1 MHYPNNGVIIRHWYQ
16 RDNNGTF
23 TNFILYGIISRTGG
37 VYGMAVKTVGIDEAS
52 QILGLSKEALR
63 KRINRGSIDAKK
75 DKDGRWLVTVNDTGT
90 DRVKDTAGTD
100 NLLLEHLQRENERLW
115 QELSRKD
122 AIIMNLTESVKL
134 LGPGR
139 QDKQTFFQRLFN
151 RGGNDD
157 NV

>member
-1 MHYPNNGVIIRHWYQ
+1 
-16 RDNNGTF
+16 
-23 TNFILYGIISRTGG
+23 
-37 VYGMAVKTVGIDEAS
+37 MAVKTVGIDEAS

-75 DKDGRWLVTVNDTGT
+75 DKDGRWLVTVNDTGQ
-90 DRVKDTAGTD
+90 DRGKDTAGTD
-100 NLLLEHLQRENERLW
+100 NQLLEHLQRENDRLW